1 MKGSIRQ
8 RSAGTTLLAGVAAS
22 TLTWP
27 LAHALATGT
36 GGPASTTAHT
46 VRPWPWCRLRMQS
59 IGTIHRYPQTLR
71 VSVNGSWPASGCVKE
86 SATVALLISR

>member
-27 LAHALATGT
+27 LAHALATGS
-36 GGPASTTAHT
+36 GAPASTSAHT
-46 VRPWPWCRLRMQS
+46 VTPWAYRE
-59 IGTIHRYPQTLR
+59 GFYE
-71 VSVNGSWPASGCVKE
+71 ASFTKQ
-86 SATVALLISR
+86 R